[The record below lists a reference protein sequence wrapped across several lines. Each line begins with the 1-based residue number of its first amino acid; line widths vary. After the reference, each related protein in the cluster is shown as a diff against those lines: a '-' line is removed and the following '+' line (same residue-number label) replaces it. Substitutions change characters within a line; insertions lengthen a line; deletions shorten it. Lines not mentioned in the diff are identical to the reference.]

1 MPEQKRQPGNCLIK
15 RKGVFYEHTYNNAHN
30 MEAENAML
38 SSPRNIAEKRFA
50 VFAGTLGLHPLTNA
64 VRGFLFYAL
73 C

>member
-1 MPEQKRQPGNCLIK
+1 
-15 RKGVFYEHTYNNAHN
+15 
-30 MEAENAML
+30 MEAENAMS

-50 VFAGTLGLHPLTNA
+50 VFAGTLGLHPLTNT